1 MQLEIMR
8 SLANN
13 HPKGTYQDPGKAF
26 AISATACL
34 PAITGYRLA
43 ISGEYQK
50 SYMPKVG

>member
-1 MQLEIMR
+1 MQLEIIR

-13 HPKGTYQDPGKAF
+13 HPKGTYQDPG
-26 AISATACL
+26 TACL